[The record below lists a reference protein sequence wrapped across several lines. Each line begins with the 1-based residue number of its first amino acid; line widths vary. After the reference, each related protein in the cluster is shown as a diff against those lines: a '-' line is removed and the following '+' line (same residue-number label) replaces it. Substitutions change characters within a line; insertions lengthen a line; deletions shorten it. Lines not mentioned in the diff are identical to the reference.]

1 MKRTSFLCFLGFLGF
16 LSNPKP
22 ADALLLPSSTSL
34 KDRQVSL
41 ESHLLVGAQAAL
53 VTRGAIGLG
62 DGFEAGLSYLHGFP
76 PSLFSGPAID
86 LRYQLV
92 SPTWARPTSVAT
104 GLMYVGVPG
113 NSYGLSNNAFLTL
126 GHDLNATLDGKG
138 MTLLSLRFGFL
149 GDLNL
154 RARMLAGVDIP
165 LGTWGDVNLDYL
177 GEQASVPA
185 LFNLG
190 VRTMPLG
197 PVSLCFT
204 SLAIPGKAWW
214 DRSLALGVRY
224 VGSR

>member
-1 MKRTSFLCFLGFLGF
+1 MKHFSFLSLFPLL
-16 LSNPKP
+16 LLQPKP
-22 ADALLLPSSTSL
+22 ANAFLLPASTAL
-34 KDRQVSL
+34 KDRQLSL

-62 DGFEAGLSYLHGFP
+62 DGFEAGLSFFHGFP

-138 MTLLSLRFGFL
+138 MTLATLRFGFL

-154 RARMLAGVDIP
+154 RARLLAGLDIP
-165 LGTWGDVNLDYL
+165 LGNWGEASLDYL
-177 GEQASVPA
+177 GEQTSAPS
-185 LFNLG
+185 LFNVG
-190 VRTMPLG
+190 VRTMPFG

-214 DRSLALGVRY
+214 DRSLAVGVRY